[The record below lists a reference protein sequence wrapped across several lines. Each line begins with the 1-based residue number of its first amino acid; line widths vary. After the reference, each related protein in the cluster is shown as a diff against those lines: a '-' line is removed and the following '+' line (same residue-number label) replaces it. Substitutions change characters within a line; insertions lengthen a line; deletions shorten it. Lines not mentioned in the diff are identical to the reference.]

1 MSNNKEITKSIKILN
16 INKDKKYQSNFSTS
30 SNESVAIRTINN
42 NNKNY
47 SMSNIKNNSF
57 NLYSSKK
64 RLQSAKSISRSN
76 KSTLTI
82 GGGLLNKYNDYF
94 KYNFLLSNDNK
105 ENKQNQVNL
114 IFNNSVLN
122 NYYNKQKSKMNT
134 HFIKLKKIY
143 NPHNDYYRIVKSEK
157 NIISELVSQT
167 NNNFNNNYK
176 IIYSNHDSKKRNYI
190 LRCFNNIRENKSKN
204 IDNKNSI
211 KSIALKE
218 LYKKNNNRFNNKVA
232 KVDSNKHIKFP
243 DTFNMKDFI
252 YKTDKMK
259 IKTMKMVDE
268 MSKNSSISISSKSKE
283 RILKSA
289 LYGNK
294 LHKKDNNVFF
304 KTIPKNKRTK
314 KNNNK
319 SDYLKNSYIES

>member
-218 LYKKNNNRFNNKVA
+218 LYKKNNNRFYNKVA

-294 LHKKDNNVFF
+294 LHKKENNVFF